1 MVGDYRCA
9 IHCGSQVIDSQCHN
23 TSKENLLKLLL
34 LFSQLCFAA
43 SLTFAQA
50 RGIVTGQVTERL
62 SGQPVAQAKL
72 IVENQSETLT
82 DNVGKFRL
90 ELAPGTY
97 RARIEANG
105 YATQALGTLNVTPQF
120 VTTLNLKLDL
130 AQITA
135 STTVNAGFNQPTIDQ
150 PISTV
155 TLRRNELRAMPGT
168 AGDVLRAL
176 SSLPGATAVST
187 QFGDLLV
194 RGGLPNENL
203 TFIDNI
209 PLADFTYF
217 NDQYDSNARG
227 GRSAVLAPDVFDR
240 LEFSAGGFGARY
252 GDRLSSALDITIR
265 AANRDRLQG
274 SAFADFGIAGA
285 SFEIPLNER
294 ASWFTSVRRSYIDLA
309 FKILKL
315 GTIGRPRNWDVVNKF
330 SFDLAPR
337 HKLNVTSL
345 VFTERYTE
353 PPAAALR
360 DEDPREQLIAD
371 RGVQRY
377 IFGATLSSTL
387 GDKALSNLTAW
398 GIGDHNSGSFVRP
411 VTNVLPNALQRTRDL
426 REAQF
431 GVKEEFTA
439 SFSPR
444 LNLAAGGGLIV
455 QQGKAF
461 TFENAGKG
469 FSFIGEE
476 ARAPARSNLFKFGNM
491 ANGYGYAQLNYQ
503 FSGQLFGRLS
513 VTPGGRV
520 DRYGLLEQT
529 LFSPRVSTRLRLLR
543 NVALNLA
550 GGRYYQ
556 SPTTFVLS
564 LTPRNRNLKAQR
576 ADHFIAGLEWT
587 PSENWRVTIEAYQ
600 KNYDNL
606 VTQIT
611 RETGNFYNSGSG
623 AVRGIEINAQRA
635 FTGRWTLQ
643 SSYAYVNA
651 RRRMRNE
658 FPLVPLD
665 VVRPHQLTLIGIT
678 AFKGFTIAPKLRA
691 ASGLPYT
698 RLTPVR
704 QSDRTFLWELTNQAN
719 RNAANFTRFFQI
731 DLRVERKFNFKRWS
745 IAPYADMF
753 NLTKHRNEFQV
764 NYLPSGRLDTTGERT
779 LLPLVGVRMEF

>member
-1 MVGDYRCA
+1 M
-9 IHCGSQVIDSQCHN
+9 
-23 TSKENLLKLLL
+23 KPFL
-34 LFSQLCFAA
+34 LFAQLC
-43 SLTFAQA
+43 LLTLTTFAQT

-72 IVENQSETLT
+72 IVEGQSETLT
-82 DNVGKFRL
+82 NDTGRFRL
-90 ELAPGTY
+90 ELAPGSY

-120 VTTLNLKLDL
+120 VTTLDIKLDL

-227 GRSAVLAPDVFDR
+227 GRSAVIAPDVFDR

-252 GDRLSSALDITIR
+252 GDKLSSALDITIR
-265 AANRDRLQG
+265 TANRDRLQG

-285 SFEIPLNER
+285 SFEIPINER
-294 ASWFTSVRRSYIDLA
+294 ASWFASVRRSYIDLA

-315 GTIGRPRNWDVVNKF
+315 GTIGRPRNWDLVNKF
-330 SFDLAPR
+330 SYDLAPR
-337 HKLNVTSL
+337 HKLNATSL
-345 VFTERYTE
+345 IFTERFTE

-371 RGVQRY
+371 RGSQRY

-387 GDKALSNLTAW
+387 SDKALSNLTAW
-398 GIGDHNSGSFVRP
+398 GIGDHNSGSFVRSAFAFTQP
-411 VTNVLPNALQRTRDL
+411 GGLQRTRDL
-426 REAQF
+426 RESQF
-431 GVKEEFTA
+431 GLKEEFTA

-444 LNLAAGGGLIV
+444 LNLAAGGGVIV
-455 QQGKAF
+455 QQGKAL
-461 TFENAGKG
+461 TFENTGRG

-476 ARAPARSNLFKFGNM
+476 ARAPARSNLFKFGNT

-503 FSGQLFGRLS
+503 LLGRLS
-513 VTPGGRV
+513 VTPGARL
-520 DRYGLLEQT
+520 DHYGLLEQT
-529 LFSPRVSTRLRLLR
+529 LFSPRVSARLRLLR

-556 SPTTFVLS
+556 PPTTFVLS

-587 PSENWRVTIEAYQ
+587 PSETWRVTVEAYQ

-623 AVRGIEINAQRA
+623 AVRGLEINAQRA

-643 SSYAYVNA
+643 SSYAFVHA
-651 RRRMRNE
+651 RRRLRNE

-678 AFKGFTIAPKLRA
+678 AFKGFTVAPKLRA

-698 RLTPVR
+698 RLTPIR
-704 QSDRTFLWELTNQAN
+704 QPDRTFLWELTNQAN
-719 RNAANFTRFFQI
+719 RNAADFKRFFQI

-764 NYLPSGRLDTTGERT
+764 NYLPFGVLDTTGERT